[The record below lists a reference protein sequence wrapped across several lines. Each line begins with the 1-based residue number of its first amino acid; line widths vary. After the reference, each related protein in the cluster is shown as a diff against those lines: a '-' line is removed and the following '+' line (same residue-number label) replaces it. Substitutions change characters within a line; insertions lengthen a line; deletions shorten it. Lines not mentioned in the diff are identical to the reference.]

1 MCDIESVCGIERV
14 RVYYFILVAVF
25 LLNGIIGRN
34 GKVSHIIHYYSEITS
49 ATAATTTTTTTTT
62 RIVSR

>member
-1 MCDIESVCGIERV
+1 
-14 RVYYFILVAVF
+14 LVAVF

-34 GKVSHIIHYYSEITS
+34 GKASHIIHYYSEITS
-49 ATAATTTTTTTTT
+49 ATAAATTAATTTAT